1 MRTLMMTLM
10 AGAAIAI
17 ATPALADKTD
27 RVVVDQ
33 YRAKIEAAR
42 ADPLVGRYGAA
53 QLDEAES
60 ALPALADNLDKN
72 KADRARATIV
82 RIDALIAAAR
92 ANAQTAIAKD
102 RAADA
107 AAANQDRLAT
117 SEAQAEQAR
126 TDAARAQQ
134 DAAVAQADAAKSQ
147 ADAEA
152 ARKQLA
158 DLQLK
163 QTALGATLVL
173 QDVVFETGKADLKPG
188 AEARLRPLAQ
198 YLQTN
203 TAVKIRIDGHTD
215 AQGSD
220 AMYQQLSQARAGA
233 VRAALG
239 TMGVDGARIEAVG
252 HGESEP
258 VADNKTASGRQQ
270 NRRVEIT
277 LIGQQVGPAVAA
289 APPR

>member
-1 MRTLMMTLM
+1 MRKLMMTLL
-10 AGAAIAI
+10 AGATLAVG
-17 ATPALADKTD
+17 TPALADKTD

-42 ADPLVGRYGAA
+42 ADPLVARYGAA
-53 QLDEAES
+53 QLDEAAS
-60 ALPALADNLDKN
+60 ALPTLATDLDKDR
-72 KADRARATIV
+72 ADRARSTIV

-102 RAADA
+102 RAANA
-107 AAANQDRLAT
+107 AVANQERLAT

-134 DAAVAQADAAKSQ
+134 DAAVAQADAAKAQ

-152 ARKQLA
+152 ARRQLA

-173 QDVVFETGKADLKPG
+173 QDVVFETGKADLKAG

-198 YLQTN
+198 YLQAN
-203 TAVKIRIDGHTD
+203 GAVKIRIDGHTD

-220 AMYQQLSQARAGA
+220 AANQQLSQARAGA

-239 TMGVDGARIEAVG
+239 AMGVDAARIEAVG
-252 HGESEP
+252 HGESAP

-277 LIGQQVGPAVAA
+277 LIGQQAG
-289 APPR
+289 

>member
-1 MRTLMMTLM
+1 MRKLMMTLL
-10 AGAAIAI
+10 AGATLAVG
-17 ATPALADKTD
+17 TPALADKTD

-42 ADPLVGRYGAA
+42 ADPLVARYGAA
-53 QLDEAES
+53 QLDEAAS
-60 ALPALADNLDKN
+60 ALPTLATDLDKDR
-72 KADRARATIV
+72 ADRARSTIV

-102 RAADA
+102 RAANA
-107 AAANQDRLAT
+107 AVANQERLAT

-134 DAAVAQADAAKSQ
+134 DAAVAQADAAKAQ

-152 ARKQLA
+152 ARRQLA
-158 DLQLK
+158 DMQLK

-173 QDVVFETGKADLKPG
+173 QDVVFETGKADLKAG

-198 YLQTN
+198 YLQAN
-203 TAVKIRIDGHTD
+203 GAVKIRIDGHTD

-220 AMYQQLSQARAGA
+220 AANQQLSQARAGG

-239 TMGVDGARIEAVG
+239 AMGVDAARIEAVG
-252 HGESEP
+252 HGESVP

-277 LIGQQVGPAVAA
+277 LIGQQAG
-289 APPR
+289 

>member
-10 AGAAIAI
+10 AGAAMAV
-17 ATPALADKTD
+17 ATPAFADKTD
-27 RVVVDQ
+27 RIVVDQ

-42 ADPLVGRYGAA
+42 ADPLVARYGAA
-53 QLDEAES
+53 QLDEATAS
-60 ALPALADNLDKN
+60 LPALADDLDKD
-72 KADRARATIV
+72 KAERARASIV

-102 RAADA
+102 RAANA
-107 AAANQDRLAT
+107 AVANQQRLAE
-117 SEAQAEQAR
+117 SQSQAEQAR
-126 TDAARAQQ
+126 ADAARAQQ
-134 DAAVAQADAAKSQ
+134 DAAVAQADAAKAQ

-173 QDVVFETGKADLKPG
+173 QDVVFETGKAELKPG

-220 AMYQQLSQARAGA
+220 ASNQQLSQARAAA
-233 VRAALG
+233 VRTALSG
-239 TMGVDGARIEAVG
+239 MGVDGARIEAVG

-258 VADNKTASGRQQ
+258 VADNKTAPGRQQ

-277 LIGQQVGPAVAA
+277 LVGQQLGQAVAA
-289 APPR
+289 TPQ

>member
-1 MRTLMMTLM
+1 MRTRMMTLM
-10 AGAAIAI
+10 AGAAMVV
-17 ATPALADKTD
+17 ATPAFADKTD
-27 RVVVDQ
+27 QVVVDQ
-33 YRAKIEAAR
+33 YRAKIQAAR
-42 ADPLVGRYGAA
+42 ADPMLARYGAA
-53 QLDEAES
+53 QLDEATS
-60 ALPALADNLDKN
+60 VLPALADDLDKD
-72 KADRARATIV
+72 KAERARASIV
-82 RIDALIAAAR
+82 RIDTLIAAAR

-102 RAADA
+102 RAANA
-107 AAANQDRLAT
+107 AVANQQRLAE
-117 SEAQAEQAR
+117 SQSQAEQAR
-126 TDAARAQQ
+126 ADAARSQQ
-134 DAAVAQADAAKSQ
+134 DAAVAQADAAKAQ

-173 QDVVFETGKADLKPG
+173 QDVVFETGKADLKAG

-220 AMYQQLSQARAGA
+220 ASNQQLSQARAAA
-233 VRAALG
+233 VRTALSG
-239 TMGVDGARIEAVG
+239 MGVDGARIEAVG

-258 VADNKTASGRQQ
+258 VADNKSASGRQQ

-277 LIGQQVGPAVAA
+277 LVGQQLGQAVAT
-289 APPR
+289 APQ

>member
-1 MRTLMMTLM
+1 MMHKLMMTLL
-10 AGAAIAI
+10 AGATLAVG
-17 ATPALADKTD
+17 TPALADKTD

-42 ADPLVGRYGAA
+42 ADPLVARYGAA
-53 QLDEAES
+53 QLDEAAS
-60 ALPALADNLDKN
+60 ALPTLATDLDKDR
-72 KADRARATIV
+72 ADRARSTIV

-102 RAADA
+102 RAANA
-107 AAANQDRLAT
+107 AVANQERLAT

-134 DAAVAQADAAKSQ
+134 DAAVAPADAAKAQ

-152 ARKQLA
+152 ARRQLA

-173 QDVVFETGKADLKPG
+173 QDVVFETGKADLKAG

-198 YLQTN
+198 YLQAN
-203 TAVKIRIDGHTD
+203 GAVKIRIDGHTD

-220 AMYQQLSQARAGA
+220 AANQQLSQARAGA

-239 TMGVDGARIEAVG
+239 AMGVDAARIEAVG
-252 HGESEP
+252 HGESAP

-277 LIGQQVGPAVAA
+277 LIGQQAG
-289 APPR
+289 

>member
-1 MRTLMMTLM
+1 MRILMTTLL
-10 AGAAIAI
+10 AGAAMAV
-17 ATPALADKTD
+17 ATPAFADKTD
-27 RVVVDQ
+27 QIVVDQ

-42 ADPLVGRYGAA
+42 ADPLIARYGAA
-53 QLDEAES
+53 QLDEAT
-60 ALPALADNLDKN
+60 AVLPALAEDLDKD
-72 KADRARATIV
+72 KAERAKASIV
-82 RIDALIAAAR
+82 QIDSLIAAAR

-102 RAADA
+102 RAANA
-107 AAANQDRLAT
+107 AVANQQRLAD
-117 SEAQAEQAR
+117 SQAQAEQAR
-126 TDAARAQQ
+126 ADAARSQQ
-134 DAAVAQADAAKSQ
+134 DAAVAQADAAKAQ
-147 ADAEA
+147 AEAEA

-173 QDVVFETGKADLKPG
+173 QDVVFETGKADLKAG

-220 AMYQQLSQARAGA
+220 ASNQQLSQARAAA
-233 VRAALG
+233 VRTALSG
-239 TMGVDGARIEAVG
+239 MGVDGARIEAVG

-258 VADNKTASGRQQ
+258 VADNKTAPGRQQ

-277 LIGQQVGPAVAA
+277 LVGQQLGQAVAA
-289 APPR
+289 APQ

>member
-1 MRTLMMTLM
+1 MRRLMMTLL
-10 AGAAIAI
+10 AGATLAVG
-17 ATPALADKTD
+17 TPALADKTD

-42 ADPLVGRYGAA
+42 ADPLVARYGAA
-53 QLDEAES
+53 QLDEAAS
-60 ALPALADNLDKN
+60 ALPTLATDLDKDR
-72 KADRARATIV
+72 ADRARSTIV

-102 RAADA
+102 RAANA
-107 AAANQDRLAT
+107 AVANQERLAT

-134 DAAVAQADAAKSQ
+134 DAAVAQADAAKAQ
-147 ADAEA
+147 ADAET
-152 ARKQLA
+152 ARRQLA

-198 YLQTN
+198 YLQAN
-203 TAVKIRIDGHTD
+203 GAVKIRIDGHTD

-220 AMYQQLSQARAGA
+220 AANQQLSQARAGA

-239 TMGVDGARIEAVG
+239 AMGVDAARIEAVG
-252 HGESEP
+252 HGESAP

-277 LIGQQVGPAVAA
+277 LIGQQAG
-289 APPR
+289 

>member
-1 MRTLMMTLM
+1 MMHKLMMTLL
-10 AGAAIAI
+10 AGATLAVG
-17 ATPALADKTD
+17 TPALADKTD

-42 ADPLVGRYGAA
+42 ADPLVARYGAA
-53 QLDEAES
+53 QLDEAAS
-60 ALPALADNLDKN
+60 ALPTLATDLDTDR
-72 KADRARATIV
+72 ADRARSTIV

-102 RAADA
+102 RAANA
-107 AAANQDRLAT
+107 AVANQERLAT

-134 DAAVAQADAAKSQ
+134 DAAVAQADAAKAQ

-152 ARKQLA
+152 ARRQLA

-173 QDVVFETGKADLKPG
+173 QDVVFETGKADLKAG

-198 YLQTN
+198 YLQAN
-203 TAVKIRIDGHTD
+203 GAVKIRIDGHTD

-220 AMYQQLSQARAGA
+220 AANQQLSQARAGA

-239 TMGVDGARIEAVG
+239 AMGVDAARIEAVG
-252 HGESEP
+252 HGESAP

-277 LIGQQVGPAVAA
+277 LIGQQAG
-289 APPR
+289 

>member
-10 AGAAIAI
+10 AGAAIAV

-60 ALPALADNLDKN
+60 ALPALADNLDKD

-107 AAANQDRLAT
+107 AAANQERLAT

-126 TDAARAQQ
+126 ADAARAQQ

-173 QDVVFETGKADLKPG
+173 QDVVFETGKADLKAG
-188 AEARLRPLAQ
+188 AAARLQPLAN
-198 YLQTN
+198 YLKGN
-203 TAVKIRIDGHTD
+203 PAVKVRIDGHTD
-215 AQGSD
+215 AQGPD
-220 AMYQQLSQARAGA
+220 AMNQQLSQARAGA

-239 TMGVDGARIEAVG
+239 SMGVDGARIETFG

-258 VADNKTASGRQQ
+258 VADNKTAPGRQQ

-277 LIGQQVGPAVAA
+277 LIGQQVGQAVAGA
-289 APPR
+289 APQ

>member
-1 MRTLMMTLM
+1 MMRKLMMTLL
-10 AGAAIAI
+10 AGATLAVG
-17 ATPALADKTD
+17 TPALADKTD

-42 ADPLVGRYGAA
+42 ADPLVARYGAA
-53 QLDEAES
+53 QLDEAAS
-60 ALPALADNLDKN
+60 ALPTLATDLDKDR
-72 KADRARATIV
+72 ADRARSTIV

-102 RAADA
+102 RAANA
-107 AAANQDRLAT
+107 AVANQERLAT
-117 SEAQAEQAR
+117 SEAHAEQAR

-134 DAAVAQADAAKSQ
+134 DAAVAQADAAKAQ

-152 ARKQLA
+152 ARRQLA

-198 YLQTN
+198 YLQAN
-203 TAVKIRIDGHTD
+203 GAVKIRIDGHTD

-220 AMYQQLSQARAGA
+220 AANQQLSQARAGA

-239 TMGVDGARIEAVG
+239 AMGVDAARIEAVG
-252 HGESEP
+252 HGESAP

-277 LIGQQVGPAVAA
+277 LIGQQAG
-289 APPR
+289 